1 MVIIKIYKKHTVLS
15 DVEELIPQNPYL
27 IPPNE
32 KLNTTRQKVNT
43 TNTTNPCVGFGV
55 YLTLHRQFEAR
66 EANDGKL
73 TN

>member
-15 DVEELIPQNPYL
+15 DVEELIPPKPIL
-27 IPPNE
+27 
-32 KLNTTRQKVNT
+32 NT

-55 YLTLHRQFEAR
+55 YLSLHRQFEAR
-66 EANDGKL
+66 EADDGKL

>member
-15 DVEELIPQNPYL
+15 DVEEL

-73 TN
+73 TK

>member
-1 MVIIKIYKKHTVLS
+1 MDGYYQNIQKHTALS
-15 DVEELIPQNPYL
+15 DVEELTNQNPYL

-32 KLNTTRQKVNT
+32 KLNTTRQKV
-43 TNTTNPCVGFGV
+43 NTTNPCVGFGV